1 MSVCHFSQPMFSLLF
16 LSIYQIIYRMFFMW
30 KLKLHK
36 LCEFFH
42 LFSKSR
48 NCLSSKRERETQCT
62 TYVKSISLFL
72 FHLYLLLLHFI
83 SFLILAY
90 YAYYYTFKWVTSD
103 YKYHLG
109 LIIEQEKRKP
119 INHKV

>member
-1 MSVCHFSQPMFSLLF
+1 
-16 LSIYQIIYRMFFMW
+16 MW

-36 LCEFFH
+36 LCEFFQE
-42 LFSKSR
+42 
-48 NCLSSKRERETQCT
+48 LSFQQERERETQCT
-62 TYVKSISLFL
+62 TYVKSFSLFL

-90 YAYYYTFKWVTSD
+90 YAYYYTFKWVISD

-119 INHKV
+119 INHKVLV

>member
-1 MSVCHFSQPMFSLLF
+1 ML
-16 LSIYQIIYRMFFMW
+16 FMW
-30 KLKLHK
+30 ELKLHK

-42 LFSKSR
+42 LFSKPR
-48 NCLSSKRERETQCT
+48 NSLSFQQEREREREKPNVLHICQFHFSFPFSTLLT
-62 TYVKSISLFL
+62 PPPLF
-72 FHLYLLLLHFI
+72 

-90 YAYYYTFKWVTSD
+90 FAYYYTFKRVISD

-119 INHKV
+119 INHKVLV

>member
-1 MSVCHFSQPMFSLLF
+1 
-16 LSIYQIIYRMFFMW
+16 MFFMW
-30 KLKLHK
+30 ELKLHK

-42 LFSKSR
+42 LFSKPR
-48 NCLSSKRERETQCT
+48 NSLSFQQERERERNPM
-62 TYVKSISLFL
+62 YYIFVKSISLFL
-72 FHLYLLLLHFI
+72 FQLYLLLLHFF

-90 YAYYYTFKWVTSD
+90 FAYYCTFKRVISD

-119 INHKV
+119 INHKVLV